1 MSLKSQLLIYI
12 NSLLLIATFIG
23 LMTIMMVTQKNVREE
38 VLSTMSLAEFAIEQG
53 VKKNPDFYLFQR
65 DNNELGISELSGI
78 RHLKIQFFDQNDI
91 LLEETLNTLDE
102 IKPPPAW
109 FINVIESL
117 SGKIFF
123 SKINIEQ
130 RGELTGYIL
139 IKPEPIYEYAEIW
152 QQIKV
157 GLWIILSFLIL
168 INFVVLLLF
177 SHMIKPINKIIEGFE
192 KLETGN
198 FKSKIKK
205 SNILELDIIG
215 KKFNSMIDN
224 LRRSNN
230 KIHKLSQNLIDVQ
243 EQEKSELARD
253 LHDELG
259 QSLTALQAEAASI
272 SKSTKKKSRDEAI
285 FNVIKLSKNM
295 MLSTREIIKKLNLG
309 LIEDLGFESALIDLF
324 ENWKRRF
331 MGVKFEYFIDERA
344 INKITKKKTAHLYRI
359 FQEALTNIAK
369 HSSPKEIQISI
380 RYIENSKKIKILI
393 SNDGV
398 NNNSSNQEGLGLIG
412 IAERVDQ
419 IHGTL
424 EIVKKKFFKININLG
439 N

>member
-1 MSLKSQLLIYI
+1 
-12 NSLLLIATFIG
+12 
-23 LMTIMMVTQKNVREE
+23 MTIMMVTQKNVREE

-65 DNNELGISELSGI
+65 ENNELGISELSGI
-78 RHLKIQFFDQNDI
+78 RHLKIQFFDSNDV
-91 LLEETLNTLDE
+91 LLEETLNALDE
-102 IKPPPAW
+102 IKPPPSW
-109 FINVIESL
+109 FINIIESL
-117 SGKIFF
+117 SDKIFF

-130 RGELTGYIL
+130 RGELTGYVL
-139 IKPEPIYEYAEIW
+139 IKPEPIFEYAEIW

-157 GLWIILSFLIL
+157 GLWIIVSFLIL

-177 SHMIKPINKIIEGFE
+177 SHMIKPINKIIEGFD
-192 KLETGN
+192 KLEAGN
-198 FKSKIKK
+198 FKSKIRK

-224 LRRSNN
+224 LRQSNN

-272 SKSTKKKSRDEAI
+272 SKTTKKKSRDEAI

-309 LIEDLGFESALIDLF
+309 LIEDLGFESALIELF

-331 MGVKFEYFIDERA
+331 KGVKFEYSIDEKA
-344 INKITKKKTAHLYRI
+344 IEKITKKKTAHLYRI

-369 HSSPKEIQISI
+369 HSSPQKIHISI
-380 RYIENSKKIKILI
+380 KYIDNSNRIRILI
-393 SNDGV
+393 SNDGFS
-398 NNNSSNQEGLGLIG
+398 NDSSNQDGLGLIG

-419 IHGTL
+419 IQGTL
-424 EIVKKKFFKININLG
+424 EISKKKFFKIIINLS

>member
-12 NSLLLIATFIG
+12 NSLLLIATLIG

-65 DNNELGISELSGI
+65 ENNELGISELSGI
-78 RHLKIQFFDQNDI
+78 RHLKIQFYDENDV
-91 LLEETLNTLDE
+91 LLEETLNTPDE
-102 IKPPPAW
+102 IKPPPVW
-109 FINVIESL
+109 FINIIESL
-117 SGKIFF
+117 SDKIFF

-130 RGELTGYIL
+130 RGELVGYIL

-157 GLWIILSFLIL
+157 GLWIIVAFLVV

-177 SHMIKPINKIIEGFE
+177 SYMIKPINKIIEGFE

-198 FKSKIKK
+198 YKSRIKK

-224 LRRSNN
+224 LRQSNN
-230 KIHKLSQNLIDVQ
+230 KIHQLSQNLIDVQ

-285 FNVIKLSKNM
+285 FNVIQLSKNM

-309 LIEDLGFESALIDLF
+309 LIEDLGFESALIELF
-324 ENWKRRF
+324 ENWQRRF
-331 MGVKFEYFIDERA
+331 KGVKFEYQMDQKA
-344 INKITKKKTAHLYRI
+344 LKKITKNKTAHLYRI

-369 HSSPKEIQISI
+369 HSSPKKIQISI
-380 RYIENSKKIKILI
+380 KYLENNDRTRILI
-393 SNDGV
+393 SNDGIY
-398 NNNSSNQEGLGLIG
+398 NDSSNQEGLGLIG

-419 IHGTL
+419 INGTL
-424 EIVKKKFFKININLG
+424 EVSIKKLFRLIINLS
-439 N
+439 

>member
-1 MSLKSQLLIYI
+1 
-12 NSLLLIATFIG
+12 
-23 LMTIMMVTQKNVREE
+23 MVTQKNVREE

-65 DNNELGISELSGI
+65 NNNELGISELSGI
-78 RHLKIQFFDQNDI
+78 RHLKIQFFDRNDV
-91 LLEETLNTLDE
+91 LLEETLNTPDA

-109 FINVIESL
+109 FINIIESF
-117 SGKIFF
+117 SDKIFF

-139 IKPEPIYEYAEIW
+139 IKPEPIYEYSEIW

-157 GLWIILSFLIL
+157 GLWIIVSFLVL

-192 KLETGN
+192 KLEAGN
-198 FKSKIKK
+198 FKSKIRK

-224 LRRSNN
+224 LRLSNN

-272 SKSTKKKSRDEAI
+272 SETTKKKSRDEAI

-309 LIEDLGFESALIDLF
+309 LIEDLGFESALIELF

-331 MGVKFEYFIDERA
+331 KGVKFAYSIDEKA

-369 HSSPKEIQISI
+369 HSSPQKIQISI
-380 RYIENSKKIKILI
+380 KYIDNSKKTRILI
-393 SNDGV
+393 SNDGIS
-398 NNNSSNQEGLGLIG
+398 NDSSNQDGLGLIG

-419 IHGTL
+419 IQGTL
-424 EIVKKKFFKININLG
+424 EISKKKLFKIIINLS

>member
-38 VLSTMSLAEFAIEQG
+38 VLSTMSLAEFAIDQG

-91 LLEETLNTLDE
+91 LLEETLNTLAE
-102 IKPPPAW
+102 IKPPPTW
-109 FINVIESL
+109 FINLIESL
-117 SGKIFF
+117 SDKIFF

-168 INFVVLLLF
+168 INFVVLILF

-224 LRRSNN
+224 LRKSNN

-359 FQEALTNIAK
+359 FQEALTNISK
-369 HSSPKEIQISI
+369 HSSPKAIQISI
-380 RYIENSKKIKILI
+380 RYIENSNKIKILI
-393 SNDGV
+393 SNDGI
-398 NNNSSNQEGLGLIG
+398 NNDSSNQEGLGLIG

-419 IHGTL
+419 IQGTL
-424 EIVKKKFFKININLG
+424 DIVKKKFFKIIIHLG

>member
-117 SGKIFF
+117 SDKIFF

-192 KLETGN
+192 KLESGN

-272 SKSTKKKSRDEAI
+272 SKSNKKKSRDEAI

-344 INKITKKKTAHLYRI
+344 INKITKNKTAHLYRI

-369 HSSPKEIQISI
+369 HSSPKAIQISI
-380 RYIENSKKIKILI
+380 RYIENSNKIKILI
-393 SNDGV
+393 SNDGI
-398 NNNSSNQEGLGLIG
+398 NNDSSNQEGLGLIG

-419 IHGTL
+419 IQGTL
-424 EIVKKKFFKININLG
+424 DIVKKKFFKIIIHLG

>member
-117 SGKIFF
+117 SDKIFF

-192 KLETGN
+192 KLESGN

-272 SKSTKKKSRDEAI
+272 SKSNKKKSRDEAI

-344 INKITKKKTAHLYRI
+344 INKISKKKTAHLYRI

-369 HSSPKEIQISI
+369 HSSPKAIQISI
-380 RYIENSKKIKILI
+380 SYIENSNKIKILI
-393 SNDGV
+393 SNDGI
-398 NNNSSNQEGLGLIG
+398 NNDSSNQEGLGLIG

-419 IHGTL
+419 IQGTL
-424 EIVKKKFFKININLG
+424 DIVKKKFFKIIIHLG

>member
-12 NSLLLIATFIG
+12 NSLLLIATLIG

-78 RHLKIQFFDQNDI
+78 RHLKIQFFDQDDV

-102 IKPPPAW
+102 TKPPPAW

-117 SGKIFF
+117 SDKIFF

-157 GLWIILSFLIL
+157 GLWIILSFLII

-215 KKFNSMIDN
+215 KKFNSMTDN
-224 LRRSNN
+224 LRKSNN

-272 SKSTKKKSRDEAI
+272 SKSTKKRSRDEAI

-309 LIEDLGFESALIDLF
+309 LIEDLGFESALVDLF

-331 MGVKFEYFIDERA
+331 KGVRFNYSIDENA

-419 IHGTL
+419 IQGTL
-424 EIVKKKFFKININLG
+424 EIVKKKFFKINIILG

>member
-38 VLSTMSLAEFAIEQG
+38 VLSTMSLAEFAIDQG

-91 LLEETLNTLDE
+91 LLEETLNTLGE
-102 IKPPPAW
+102 IKPPPTW
-109 FINVIESL
+109 FINLIESL
-117 SGKIFF
+117 SDKIFF

-168 INFVVLLLF
+168 INFVVLILF

-215 KKFNSMIDN
+215 RKFNSMIDN
-224 LRRSNN
+224 LRQSNN

-359 FQEALTNIAK
+359 FQEALTNISK
-369 HSSPKEIQISI
+369 HSSPKAIQISI
-380 RYIENSKKIKILI
+380 RYIENSNKIKILI
-393 SNDGV
+393 SNDGI
-398 NNNSSNQEGLGLIG
+398 NNDSSNQEGLGLIG

-419 IHGTL
+419 IQGTL
-424 EIVKKKFFKININLG
+424 DIVKKKFFKIIIHLG

>member
-12 NSLLLIATFIG
+12 NSLLLIATLIG

-65 DNNELGISELSGI
+65 NNNELGISELSGI
-78 RHLKIQFFDQNDI
+78 RHLKIQFFDRNDV
-91 LLEETLNTLDE
+91 LLEETLNTPDE
-102 IKPPPAW
+102 IKPPPTW
-109 FINVIESL
+109 FINIIESL
-117 SGKIFF
+117 SDKIFF

-139 IKPEPIYEYAEIW
+139 IKPEPIYEYSEIW

-157 GLWIILSFLIL
+157 GLWIIGSFLVL

-192 KLETGN
+192 KLEAGN
-198 FKSKIKK
+198 FKSKIRK

-224 LRRSNN
+224 LRKSNN

-272 SKSTKKKSRDEAI
+272 SKTTKKKSRDEAI

-309 LIEDLGFESALIDLF
+309 LIEDLGFESALIELF

-331 MGVKFEYFIDERA
+331 KGVTFEYSIDKKA
-344 INKITKKKTAHLYRI
+344 IKKITKKRAAHLYRI

-369 HSSPKEIQISI
+369 HSSPKKIQISI
-380 RYIENSKKIKILI
+380 KYIDNIDRTKILI
-393 SNDGV
+393 SNDGFS
-398 NNNSSNQEGLGLIG
+398 NDSSNQDGLGLIG

-419 IHGTL
+419 IKGTL
-424 EIVKKKFFKININLG
+424 EISKKKLFKIIINLS